1 VKENVVM
8 VVAGL
13 VLAGIAA
20 IVHIFIFY
28 LESIVWT
35 SERARSTFGTSEEDA
50 KTTKALAFNQGF
62 YNVFLAISVI
72 VGTVL
77 FALGATVAGATLVFA
92 GAGSMA
98 AAALVLLISSPDNA
112 GAALKQGVVP
122 ALGVIA
128 LAIGLAL

>member
-1 VKENVVM
+1 M
-8 VVAGL
+8 VVVGL
-13 VLAGIAA
+13 VLAAVAA
-20 IVHIFIFY
+20 MVHIFIFY
-28 LESIVWT
+28 LESIAWT

-50 KTTKALAFNQGF
+50 KTTKGLAFNQGF
-62 YNVFLAISVI
+62 YNLFLAISVI
-72 VGTVL
+72 IGIFL
-77 FALGATVAGATLVFA
+77 AALGATVAGATLVFA

-98 AAALVLLISSPDNA
+98 AAALVLLISSPDKA

>member
-1 VKENVVM
+1 M

-20 IVHIFIFY
+20 ILHIFIFY
-28 LESIVWT
+28 LESIAWT
-35 SERARSTFGTSEEDA
+35 SERARATFGTSEEDA
-50 KTTKALAFNQGF
+50 ETTKGLAFNQGF
-62 YNVFLAISVI
+62 YNLFLAISVI
-72 VGTVL
+72 IGIVL
-77 FALGATVAGATLVFA
+77 AALGATVAGATLVFV

-98 AAALVLLISSPDNA
+98 AAALVLLISSPDKA